1 MTVNEGDTATVEVSR
16 RSTLPFSHAHRLNY
30 KYATHNGTASKN
42 LDFKPVSGSLT
53 FLPNVNSLEV
63 EIETIEDTCDESD
76 ETFSLK
82 LTEGTCTFILSGQ
95 SCPLS
100 VTEMTFEVTI
110 KNVEHDGSDSYLNT
124 AQGCSGGSGST
135 FGE

>member
-1 MTVNEGDTATVEVSR
+1 M
-16 RSTLPFSHAHRLNY
+16 
-30 KYATHNGTASKN
+30 
-42 LDFKPVSGSLT
+42 
-53 FLPNVNSLEV
+53 NSLEV

-82 LTEGTCTFILSGQ
+82 LTEGTCTLTLGGQ
-95 SCPLS
+95 TCPS
-100 VTEMTFEVTI
+100 VWATNMTFEVTI

-124 AQGCSGGSGST
+124 AQGCSGESGST